1 MINKEKIKF
10 WDRIF
15 KTMIIGFII
24 SIALVFIVSENT
36 LENDLFVY
44 PWLIL
49 FFIAIGSSKS
59 DLIGLVF
66 MSAIGIS
73 TERVSKPFFTLSFFP
88 LQMFLLMLIIHLF
101 FLHVV

>member
-15 KTMIIGFII
+15 KTMIIFFIV

-36 LENDLFVY
+36 LDNNLFVY

-49 FFIAIGSSKS
+49 FFVALICGIIFTIGMAYHAYK
-59 DLIGLVF
+59 LKRYGWMIVVILLGT
-66 MSAIGIS
+66 I
-73 TERVSKPFFTLSFFP
+73 FP
-88 LQMFLLMLIIHLF
+88 IIFYFSILKKE
-101 FLHVV
+101 VKEEKKK